1 MKHAKRLMAYASLLG
16 LSALLTGC
24 GTPSMYRG
32 IKGNVNGIKQEIN
45 GWNNIK
51 GTPMKQMGAPVV
63 VHKGFY
69 VNPKPVALNTNPSW
83 MQQTVNLRAQ
93 SVPLNNLMG
102 QLLHTA
108 NLSVTYGNG
117 VSESTPISL
126 AYHGTVGGALRQIE
140 QATGYH
146 YTSANGGV
154 FWSDFETKTF
164 NIAFMPGS
172 VDYNLGQAR
181 AGSTE
186 STNSANGITDTQSS
200 TMSANL
206 SIWKDLD
213 STLNKLK
220 SDDGQV
226 VVSQATTSVTVHDHP
241 TNVAMIERYV
251 DQMNTLLSE
260 EVTIKVRV
268 LDVQLNKQFQN
279 GINWNI
285 LGKTLN
291 TNIALSGSPVG
302 AVSSAISSSLS
313 SDSGLNALTIGST
326 GSGGSNAIVQA
337 LQQQGQVSMVTE
349 PQVTTMNNQVAAIDI
364 TRSEGYLKSISS
376 TANDVSTTTSL
387 TPGDVTTG
395 FTMYLLPKIR
405 NNKVYMQIS
414 SSMADLI
421 ALDKADSSP
430 NDASKSAGDKQGQD
444 YSAIQVP
451 TIDKKQFNQRS
462 VVNNGATLVVAGY
475 RTMNDKTETSKV
487 FGLSALGA
495 RGAAHQ
501 RIETIILVTPIITRN

>member
-1 MKHAKRLMAYASLLG
+1 
-16 LSALLTGC
+16 
-24 GTPSMYRG
+24 
-32 IKGNVNGIKQEIN
+32 
-45 GWNNIK
+45 
-51 GTPMKQMGAPVV
+51 
-63 VHKGFY
+63 
-69 VNPKPVALNTNPSW
+69 
-83 MQQTVNLRAQ
+83 
-93 SVPLNNLMG
+93 
-102 QLLHTA
+102 
-108 NLSVTYGNG
+108 
-117 VSESTPISL
+117 
-126 AYHGTVGGALRQIE
+126 
-140 QATGYH
+140 
-146 YTSANGGV
+146 
-154 FWSDFETKTF
+154 
-164 NIAFMPGS
+164 
-172 VDYNLGQAR
+172 
-181 AGSTE
+181 
-186 STNSANGITDTQSS
+186 
-200 TMSANL
+200 
-206 SIWKDLD
+206 
-213 STLNKLK
+213 
-220 SDDGQV
+220 
-226 VVSQATTSVTVHDHP
+226 
-241 TNVAMIERYV
+241 
-251 DQMNTLLSE
+251 
-260 EVTIKVRV
+260 
-268 LDVQLNKQFQN
+268 
-279 GINWNI
+279 
-285 LGKTLN
+285 
-291 TNIALSGSPVG
+291 
-302 AVSSAISSSLS
+302 
-313 SDSGLNALTIGST
+313 LNALTIGST